1 MKNKD
6 GASTERIRQY
16 VSVLYEHT
24 ELVSEP
30 DGCYEVMKFLAHLFR
45 DEIKYFV
52 ERIEKSITIAKKKRF
67 ELVATL
73 RNTQREYVI
82 VFEATEQG
90 ERIEPAKLL
99 PIMSEK
105 QNVRTLLQVITY
117 WINEN
122 EYRIDFSLWQDN
134 NKENV

>member
-1 MKNKD
+1 MMLP
-6 GASTERIRQY
+6 Q
-16 VSVLYEHT
+16 
-24 ELVSEP
+24 
-30 DGCYEVMKFLAHLFR
+30 
-45 DEIKYFV
+45 
-52 ERIEKSITIAKKKRF
+52 
-67 ELVATL
+67 
-73 RNTQREYVI
+73 
-82 VFEATEQG
+82 EQG

>member
-1 MKNKD
+1 M
-6 GASTERIRQY
+6 
-16 VSVLYEHT
+16 
-24 ELVSEP
+24 
-30 DGCYEVMKFLAHLFR
+30 
-45 DEIKYFV
+45 
-52 ERIEKSITIAKKKRF
+52 
-67 ELVATL
+67 
-73 RNTQREYVI
+73 RNTKREYVI

-134 NKENV
+134 NKENVKMSNVFR

>member
-1 MKNKD
+1 MAGWKILCRESLSGRIY
-6 GASTERIRQY
+6 GAVRLERDDKCRN
-16 VSVLYEHT
+16 
-24 ELVSEP
+24 
-30 DGCYEVMKFLAHLFR
+30 
-45 DEIKYFV
+45 
-52 ERIEKSITIAKKKRF
+52 KRF
-67 ELVATL
+67 ELVGTL

>member
-1 MKNKD
+1 
-6 GASTERIRQY
+6 
-16 VSVLYEHT
+16 
-24 ELVSEP
+24 
-30 DGCYEVMKFLAHLFR
+30 MKFLAHLFR

-67 ELVATL
+67 ELFGTL

-105 QNVRTLLQVITY
+105 QNVCTLLQVITH